1 MHATFGGRVEFRGS
15 FDAEGGATVW
25 AAMREYD
32 QPDPLEGAPLPPRTS
47 GQRMADA
54 LVRICDEAISR
65 RERVGRRTA
74 TVDVVIDV
82 DTLVGSPPS
91 EPRAMR
97 CEIDGIGPVPPVVAQ
112 RLACDAA
119 VGRVVMK
126 GESEVLDLGRRTRV
140 ASRALRRAVVLRDRH
155 CSFPGCFAPPDWC
168 DVHHCTHWL
177 EGGETSVTNC
187 VLLCRRHHVACHEGG
202 WRLAAGPTDR
212 WKWFDEAARCGCGRR
227 RSVARCSGVIPTSV
241 GRTCRMAG
249 WPSKSVSPRCCVPT
263 PTGRHR
269 SRPTARR
276 WVRCSPSSPTRYP
289 GLAGQLVD
297 DAGGLHKFVNVY
309 CNDDDIRYLDQLDT
323 KVTDGDV
330 ISILPGGRRRLR
342 PVLDRVPPSVMRHEN
357 ILGVIGDTPLVGV
370 HALSPNPDVR
380 IFAKLEGQN
389 PGGSSKDRI
398 ALKMVELAEAEGELH
413 EGDTIL
419 EPSSGNTG
427 IGLAMVAR
435 LRGYRLRVV
444 MPENV
449 SIERRQLLEI
459 FGAEIVLSPADEGS
473 NGAIRLSEKLGADDP
488 SLVRLF
494 QYGNPANPLAHYE
507 GTGPEIWRDC
517 PEVDV
522 FVAGLGT
529 SGTLMG
535 VGRYLK
541 EQNPAVQIVAVEP
554 PAGELVQGLRSLDD
568 GFVPP
573 IFDPEILDRKF
584 IVRPRE
590 SIEWLRRLLDDCGV
604 FAGVS
609 SGAAVAGAAKMAA
622 TMESGTI
629 VTLLPDAG
637 WKYLSSGAWTDDL
650 DEVVERAT
658 RINYW

>member
-1 MHATFGGRVEFRGS
+1 
-15 FDAEGGATVW
+15 
-25 AAMREYD
+25 
-32 QPDPLEGAPLPPRTS
+32 
-47 GQRMADA
+47 
-54 LVRICDEAISR
+54 VRHD
-65 RERVGRRTA
+65 
-74 TVDVVIDV
+74 DV
-82 DTLVGSPPS
+82 
-91 EPRAMR
+91 
-97 CEIDGIGPVPPVVAQ
+97 
-112 RLACDAA
+112 
-119 VGRVVMK
+119 
-126 GESEVLDLGRRTRV
+126 LG
-140 ASRALRRAVVLRDRH
+140 L
-155 CSFPGCFAPPDWC
+155 
-168 DVHHCTHWL
+168 
-177 EGGETSVTNC
+177 
-187 VLLCRRHHVACHEGG
+187 
-202 WRLAAGPTDR
+202 
-212 WKWFDEAARCGCGRR
+212 
-227 RSVARCSGVIPTSV
+227 
-241 GRTCRMAG
+241 
-249 WPSKSVSPRCCVPT
+249 
-263 PTGRHR
+263 
-269 SRPTARR
+269 
-276 WVRCSPSSPTRYP
+276 
-289 GLAGQLVD
+289 
-297 DAGGLHKFVNVY
+297 
-309 CNDDDIRYLDQLDT
+309 
-323 KVTDGDV
+323 
-330 ISILPGGRRRLR
+330 
-342 PVLDRVPPSVMRHEN
+342 
-357 ILGVIGDTPLVGV
+357 IGDTPLVGV

-398 ALKMVELAEAEGELH
+398 ALKMVELAEARGELRA
-413 EGDTIL
+413 GDTIL

-427 IGLAMVAR
+427 IGLALVAR

-541 EQNPAVQIVAVEP
+541 EQKPEVQVVAVEP

-573 IFDPEILDRKF
+573 IFDPALLDRKF

-622 TMESGTI
+622 RIESGTI

-650 DEVVERAT
+650 DEVVARAT

>member
-1 MHATFGGRVEFRGS
+1 V
-15 FDAEGGATVW
+15 
-25 AAMREYD
+25 
-32 QPDPLEGAPLPPRTS
+32 
-47 GQRMADA
+47 
-54 LVRICDEAISR
+54 
-65 RERVGRRTA
+65 
-74 TVDVVIDV
+74 
-82 DTLVGSPPS
+82 
-91 EPRAMR
+91 
-97 CEIDGIGPVPPVVAQ
+97 
-112 RLACDAA
+112 
-119 VGRVVMK
+119 
-126 GESEVLDLGRRTRV
+126 
-140 ASRALRRAVVLRDRH
+140 
-155 CSFPGCFAPPDWC
+155 
-168 DVHHCTHWL
+168 
-177 EGGETSVTNC
+177 
-187 VLLCRRHHVACHEGG
+187 
-202 WRLAAGPTDR
+202 
-212 WKWFDEAARCGCGRR
+212 
-227 RSVARCSGVIPTSV
+227 
-241 GRTCRMAG
+241 
-249 WPSKSVSPRCCVPT
+249 
-263 PTGRHR
+263 
-269 SRPTARR
+269 
-276 WVRCSPSSPTRYP
+276 
-289 GLAGQLVD
+289 
-297 DAGGLHKFVNVY
+297 
-309 CNDDDIRYLDQLDT
+309 
-323 KVTDGDV
+323 
-330 ISILPGGRRRLR
+330 
-342 PVLDRVPPSVMRHEN
+342 RHEN
-357 ILGVIGDTPLVGV
+357 ILGLIGDTPLVGV
-370 HALSPNPDVR
+370 HALSPNPDVK

-398 ALKMVELAEAEGELH
+398 ALKMIELAEESGELQP
-413 EGDTIL
+413 GDTIL

-609 SGAAVAGAAKMAA
+609 SGAAVAGAVKMASR
-622 TMESGTI
+622 MESGTI